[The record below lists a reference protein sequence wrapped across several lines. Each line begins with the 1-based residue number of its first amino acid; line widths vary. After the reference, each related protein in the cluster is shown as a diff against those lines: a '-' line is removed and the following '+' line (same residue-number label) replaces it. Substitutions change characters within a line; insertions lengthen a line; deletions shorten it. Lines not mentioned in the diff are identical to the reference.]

1 MSVHARPRP
10 PVRRLPGVAVAALAG
25 LLAGA
30 ITTVAPAAPAD
41 ATVVCTFDQVTHHTV
56 GGVSGPSLD
65 ADGSRIAFTATG
77 VLDANPNPG
86 NNGELWIYDVPS
98 DTLARLT
105 NESAGSSLQPQIND
119 AGDRI
124 AFTSF
129 SNLGGTNPEGNFEIY
144 RWAETP
150 GTITPVTATAA
161 TVGHSIPY
169 QDAAGAQIA
178 YGSNPDGNFEVFLH
192 QVGGI
197 GPDRQVTAADPPA
210 LSGGASLDDAG
221 AQLAYA
227 SDADGNLDVYVYD
240 VLGAGTS
247 QLTNTATGTSGNPVV
262 ADDGTRVT
270 FSSDRNLAGGNA
282 DLGFEVFQRNLTTG
296 VTTQLSA
303 GPNIGASISLPR
315 SNAAGTRVVFSDTRN
330 LTGANADGSA
340 EVFVRDT
347 GPAGGLSQLTA
358 TSADSNSPSVDESGT
373 RIAFVSSADLVGENA
388 DANAEIYLATC
399 PSAPRPD
406 GRVATAAAGPYT
418 GDDVYGTA
426 VAANQT
432 RSAGVA
438 RGATRVFFVNVQN
451 DRLTP
456 DTLTVKGVESGSA
469 GYRVAYLQGTT
480 DITARVH
487 AGTFTL
493 TGLASGASVT
503 LKVKITATSGAAPGS
518 ARNATITT
526 RSATTPSVK
535 DVVRARGLRT

>member
-1 MSVHARPRP
+1 MRLHPRP
-10 PVRRLPGVAVAALAG
+10 PAPVRGLPGVAVAALAG
-25 LLAGA
+25 LLFGV
-30 ITTVAPAAPAD
+30 ITTVAPAVPAS
-41 ATVVCTFDQVTHHTV
+41 AAVVCTFDQVTHHTV
-56 GGVSGPSLD
+56 GGVSSPTLD
-65 ADGSRIAFTATG
+65 ADGTRVAFTATG

-144 RWAETP
+144 RWVEST
-150 GTITPVTATAA
+150 GTITPVTVTAA
-161 TVGHSIPY
+161 TVGHSVPY

-197 GPDRQVTAADPPA
+197 GPDLQVTAADPPT
-210 LSGGASLDDAG
+210 LSGSASLDDAG
-221 AQLAYA
+221 DRLAYA
-227 SDADGNLDVYVYD
+227 SDADGNMEVYLYD
-240 VLGAGTS
+240 VDVASTV
-247 QLTNTATGTSGNPVV
+247 QLTSSGSGTSGNPVI
-262 ADDGTRVT
+262 ADSGTRVT
-270 FSSDRNLAGGNA
+270 FSSDRNLAGANA
-282 DLGFEVFQRNLTTG
+282 DHGVEVFQRDLSTG
-296 VTTQLSA
+296 ITTQLSA
-303 GPNIGASISLPR
+303 GPNVGAPLSSVR

-347 GPAGGLSQLTA
+347 GPAGALSQLTA
-358 TSADSNSPSVDESGT
+358 TSTDSSSVTIDESGT
-373 RIAFVSSADLVGENA
+373 RMAFISSADLVGENP
-388 DANAEIYLATC
+388 DGNGEIYLAVC

-406 GRVATAAAGPYT
+406 ARIATAAAGPYV
-418 GDDVYGTA
+418 GDDVYRTA
-426 VAANQT
+426 VAPNQT

-438 RGATRVFFVNVQN
+438 RGATRTFFVNVQN

-469 GYRVAYLQGTT
+469 GYRVAYFQGRA
-480 DITARVH
+480 DITAQVH

-493 TGLASGASVT
+493 AGLASGASVT
-503 LKVKITATSGAAPGS
+503 LKVKMTATSGAAAGS
-518 ARNATITT
+518 ARNATITS

-535 DVVRARGLRT
+535 DVVRARAERT